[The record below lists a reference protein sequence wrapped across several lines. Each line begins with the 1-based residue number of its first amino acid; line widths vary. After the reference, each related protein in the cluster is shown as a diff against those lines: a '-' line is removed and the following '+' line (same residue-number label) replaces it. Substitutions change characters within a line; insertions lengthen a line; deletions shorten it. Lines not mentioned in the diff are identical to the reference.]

1 MGAWED
7 EDGGVGGGGRASGR
21 KGAGTDKVEEQKRE
35 TDKGSELPE
44 RRGGGKVAMKAG
56 SEKSKRQ
63 RLANEKCR
71 KRDDVLKLQNAEW
84 NRHRA
89 KSRRNFPPKTLPFL
103 HAKICSKLT
112 KKRQEM
118 TLHSSAEIRAFCRV
132 RTVASCHVSLKPSP
146 ERNPRDITL
155 AGIRRSP

>member
-1 MGAWED
+1 MRMGAW

-63 RLANEKCR
+63 RLANEKCK

-84 NRHRA
+84 NRH
-89 KSRRNFPPKTLPFL
+89 T
-103 HAKICSKLT
+103 
-112 KKRQEM
+112 
-118 TLHSSAEIRAFCRV
+118 
-132 RTVASCHVSLKPSP
+132 
-146 ERNPRDITL
+146 ERNQGGISPPRHYHFST
-155 AGIRRSP
+155 PKYVVN

>member
-1 MGAWED
+1 MRQEGEDGGVGGGGWGRGRMRMGAW

-63 RLANEKCR
+63 RLANEKC
-71 KRDDVLKLQNAEW
+71 
-84 NRHRA
+84 
-89 KSRRNFPPKTLPFL
+89 
-103 HAKICSKLT
+103 
-112 KKRQEM
+112 KKEAM
-118 TLHSSAEIRAFCRV
+118 F
-132 RTVASCHVSLKPSP
+132 
-146 ERNPRDITL
+146 
-155 AGIRRSP
+155 